1 MTQYSQSR
9 SPLRRFHG
17 LFFACA
23 IAFGSIG
30 FTPSEANAQSE
41 STDQTYVEIQSIKVR
56 EDGKKRVIAL
66 KAKTPALPVGCKVQF
81 LLTWRYQ
88 EIESYLVTVPSN
100 KRIDEEFVV
109 RQYSPSPEHYVIHTR
124 LLEPDKQPK
133 KVERE
138 ITGNPNKFPPGAVPW
153 AEFHNDHKFLLGTAE
168 EIQAEQKRIQDW
180 FKDRYIQFATLDKQV
195 SDAASAVGEGAGEFV
210 DKKGEFVEKKW
221 RKWLDSDV
229 LKPIREQQKEF
240 DEGLLGKRGDLISYR
255 MPLSDLRELSRAV
268 AWRVTAKSI
277 ELYKEQGLEPAKED
291 VEPEEIKTTVRGF
304 KRRPP
309 KGKDLQ
315 KMVSRINSA
324 LGIDKKKA
332 SGGTR

>member
-1 MTQYSQSR
+1 MKQRSQSR
-9 SPLRRFHG
+9 SPLRRFQG
-17 LFFACA
+17 LFLTCVIALFSSGFA
-23 IAFGSIG
+23 S
-30 FTPSEANAQSE
+30 SEADAQSE
-41 STDQTYVEIQSIKVR
+41 STDQTYVVIQSIKVR

-66 KAKTPALPVGCKVQF
+66 RAKTPQLPVGCKVQF

-100 KRIDEEFVV
+100 KRIEEEFVV
-109 RQYSPSPEHYVIHTR
+109 RQYSPSPEPYVIHTR

-133 KVERE
+133 KVARE
-138 ITGNPNKFPPGAVPW
+138 ITGDPKKFPPGAVPW
-153 AEFHNDHKFLLGTAE
+153 AEFHNDHKFLLGTEA
-168 EIQAEQKRIQDW
+168 EIQAEQKRIQKW
-180 FKDRYIQFATLDKQV
+180 FKDRYVQFATLDKQV
-195 SDAASAVGEGAGEFV
+195 SDAATAVGEGAGEFV

-221 RKWLDSDV
+221 RKWMDNDV
-229 LKPIREQQKEF
+229 LKPIREQQKDFE
-240 DEGLLGKRGDLISYR
+240 EGLLGKRGDLISYR

-277 ELYKEQGLEPAKED
+277 ELYKELGLEPAKED

-315 KMVSRINSA
+315 KMVSRINAA
-324 LGIDKKKA
+324 LGIGKKQA